1 MKNVILY
8 CRVSSDEQK
17 TNTSLDFQERKLREH
32 CNAKGYNVI
41 ACYHEDFSAKH
52 HDFQRPEMRKIR
64 DYCKKHK
71 HEVDLILFLRWDRF
85 SRNPEFAY
93 MFKRIFYDDW
103 GIEFNALE
111 SPIDFEATEW
121 SNPLSQYCSTAHTEN
136 NKISRRTRD
145 GIRETLLSGR
155 WTGVAP
161 RGYKNVHIVDKHG
174 ITLSKS
180 VEVDEETAPI
190 IQQIFQEVG
199 KGIESPALIR
209 RRIAPNIPVSSFF
222 ELLRNIFYKGK
233 IRVPATKND
242 PEIIVDGVHE
252 PLVTEELFNRVQE
265 VIDGKRKKQPKLT
278 KAVNPE
284 FYLRKFL
291 VCPICGRSITGA
303 ISTGCRG
310 GKYPYYFCP
319 TTGKHLRMS
328 ADEVNNKFIEYIY
341 QLRPNNAILQIYSE
355 ILDTLRKDEEK
366 AIDIELQKLRKEEQ
380 EIEERMNKIEDMYID
395 RELSK
400 DDFDRM
406 INRQRKQIKMIQNKA
421 QLLRT
426 PNRTKIE
433 PQLRYAI
440 NLMDNID
447 RFFQVAAAEDKIRV
461 LSSIFLGKIEFDG
474 ENFRTKN
481 FNSVLGL
488 IYQQSN
494 ELGEN
499 EKAESPKIIENS
511 ALVPPSRIELLSKV

>member
-1 MKNVILY
+1 MVLPY
-8 CRVSSDEQK
+8 QRV
-17 TNTSLDFQERKLREH
+17 L
-32 CNAKGYNVI
+32 
-41 ACYHEDFSAKH
+41 
-52 HDFQRPEMRKIR
+52 
-64 DYCKKHK
+64 
-71 HEVDLILFLRWDRF
+71 
-85 SRNPEFAY
+85 
-93 MFKRIFYDDW
+93 
-103 GIEFNALE
+103 
-111 SPIDFEATEW
+111 
-121 SNPLSQYCSTAHTEN
+121 
-136 NKISRRTRD
+136 
-145 GIRETLLSGR
+145 
-155 WTGVAP
+155 
-161 RGYKNVHIVDKHG
+161 
-174 ITLSKS
+174 
-180 VEVDEETAPI
+180 DEETAPI

-252 PLVTEELFNRVQE
+252 PLVTEELFNRVQDI
-265 VIDGKRKKQPKLT
+265 IDGKRKKQPKLT
-278 KAVNPE
+278 KPIKPE

-291 VCPICGRSITGA
+291 VCPHCGRSITGA
-303 ISTGCRG
+303 FSTGSRG

-400 DDFDRM
+400 EDFDRM

-461 LSSIFLGKIEFDG
+461 LSSIFSGKIEFDG